1 MTETTDPS
9 RAPKKRKKRKAFAID
24 RQTWPLV
31 KRVVRDYLVKHWV
44 KIAVGVV
51 LMAVISACTSALPF
65 LLGDITNSAVEK
77 KSLDTLHWIAAG
89 VFFVFLVK
97 GLASYANETLMAFVA
112 HRVVADIQSKMFSRL
127 MHADL
132 AHFHNTA
139 TGHMIS
145 SFNNDTNKMRTLFAG
160 TITGMG
166 RDLVTAVALIGVMVY
181 TDWFLSFIGLVVFPL
196 AAIPIIQLGRRMRK
210 VSANTQAELA
220 QFTTLLD
227 ESFQGARHVKA
238 YGMEDY
244 EAGRAGTLIDRLFRL
259 NFKAARVKAIADP
272 LLEVIAGIA
281 IVAVLLYG
289 GYKVYYGAPV
299 GDFFQF
305 IGALLLA
312 YEPVR
317 RLARLNATMQEGLA
331 AAERVFDTLDIR
343 PTIDDKPGAKALT
356 VKQGSVRLDDVT
368 FAYVKGAPALSGV
381 TIEAPAGKTAA
392 LVGPS
397 GAGKSTVLNL
407 IPRFYDVDAGRVTI
421 DGADVRDVTLASLR
435 GSVGLVSQ
443 ETSLFDDTIHANI
456 AYGKPGATDA
466 EIVAAARDAAAHD
479 FIMALP
485 DGYQTHVGGL
495 GVKLSGGQRQRI
507 SIARAILKNA
517 PILLLDEATSALDTE
532 SERQVQAALTR
543 LMEDRT
549 TLVIAHR
556 LSTVIGADI
565 IYVLEDGRVAESG
578 THAALLRKGGA
589 YAKLYAA
596 QMRTEDQPAEVVPG
610 PGADASPDAGADA
623 SPDGGDRPKLRA

>member
-1 MTETTDPS
+1 VTETASTP
-9 RAPKKRKKRKAFAID
+9 PKKRKKQKGLALNR
-24 RQTWPLV
+24 RTWPLV
-31 KRVVRDYLVKHWV
+31 KRVVRDYLVKHWP
-44 KIAVGVV
+44 KIVV
-51 LMAVISACTSALPF
+51 STILMGVISGCTAALPF

-77 KSLDTLHWIAAG
+77 KSLDTLHWIAAA
-89 VFFVFLVK
+89 VFIVFLVK
-97 GLASYANETLMAFVA
+97 GIASYANEALMAFVA
-112 HRVVADIQSKMFSRL
+112 HRIIADIQSSMFARL

-139 TGHMIS
+139 TGRMIS
-145 SFNNDTNKMRTLFAG
+145 AFNNDTSKMRVLFSD

-181 TDWFLSFIGLVVFPL
+181 TDWLLSFIGFVIFPL
-196 AAIPIIQLGRRMRK
+196 AAIPIVQLGRRMRK

-244 EAGRAGTLIDRLFRL
+244 EAGRADKVITRIFRL
-259 NFKAARVKAIADP
+259 NFKAARVKALADP
-272 LLEVIAGIA
+272 LLEVIAGAA

-317 RLARLNATMQEGLA
+317 RLARLNASMQDGLA
-331 AAERVFDTLDIR
+331 AAERVFDTLDIT
-343 PTIDDKPGAKALT
+343 PTIADKPGAKPLT
-356 VKQGSVRLDDVT
+356 VTDGSVRLDGVT
-368 FAYVKGAPALSGV
+368 FAYVKGAPALSDI

-407 IPRFYDVDAGRVTI
+407 IPRFYDVDEGRVTI

-435 GSVGLVSQ
+435 GNVGLVSQ

-466 EIVAAARDAAAHD
+466 EIVAAAKDAAAHD
-479 FIMALP
+479 FIMGLP

-543 LMEDRT
+543 LMTDRT

-556 LSTVIGADI
+556 LSTVIGADV
-565 IYVLEDGRVAESG
+565 IYVLEDGGVSESG
-578 THAALLRKGGA
+578 THAELLAKGGA
-589 YAKLYAA
+589 YARLYAA
-596 QMRTEDQPAEVVPG
+596 QMRTAEPPAKDGTGSEADTG
-610 PGADASPDAGADA
+610 GADAGGAAAD
-623 SPDGGDRPKLRA
+623 PGGTDRPKLRA